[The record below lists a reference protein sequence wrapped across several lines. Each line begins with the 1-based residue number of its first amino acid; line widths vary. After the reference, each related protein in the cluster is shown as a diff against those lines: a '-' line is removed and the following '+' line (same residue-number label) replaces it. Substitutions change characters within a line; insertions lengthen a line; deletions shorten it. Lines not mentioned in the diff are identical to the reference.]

1 MPKNIIFTKESEAMD
16 YAKDIGGELNPVDG
30 GFTVDKV
37 MYMHEGGGLP
47 PHDHATSGAED
58 DEWTTARDALPHELD
73 IMDREEKERL
83 LGVYTKSA
91 KKTKPKTERPGNNF
105 KGVF

>member
-1 MPKNIIFTKESEAMD
+1 MPKNVVFGKKSEAIN

-30 GFTVDKV
+30 GFTVDRPI
-37 MYMHEGGGLP
+37 YMDIGGGV

-58 DEWTTARDALPHELD
+58 DKWTTARDVLPHELD

>member
-47 PHDHATSGAED
+47 PHDHATSGAVD
-58 DEWTTARDALPHELD
+58 PNQAIARDLLPHETDLETK
-73 IMDREEKERL
+73 MAKEKDLETFTE
-83 LGVYTKSA
+83 GA
-91 KKTKPKTERPGNNF
+91 KKSRNKPR
-105 KGVF
+105 GVRFRGTF